1 MRLLT
6 KKELEEIA
14 LSEIVDGPQWNVSG
28 SRVFEIRREWMKW
41 AAEEAAQIAKANTM
55 GELEVAMN
63 NPAVTEIF
71 LPEHAAIT
79 SASLVQLLERSP
91 LAKNIYAAFEIR
103 L

>member
-55 GELEVAMN
+55 GELEAAMN

-71 LPEHAAIT
+71 LPEHAANYKRFFG
-79 SASLVQLLERSP
+79 SAFRAQPAGKKYLCG
-91 LAKNIYAAFEIR
+91 F
-103 L
+103 

>member
-1 MRLLT
+1 
-6 KKELEEIA
+6 
-14 LSEIVDGPQWNVSG
+14 
-28 SRVFEIRREWMKW
+28 MKW

-55 GELEVAMN
+55 GELEAAMN

-71 LPEHAAIT
+71 LSEHAAIT
-79 SASLVQLLERSP
+79 SAALVQLLERSP